1 MNRLVPDIRHYR
13 NANNNIIMMY
23 NDVIY
28 EVHLSTGVVLMHGEP
43 DLSVLVSV
51 RKV

>member
-1 MNRLVPDIRHYR
+1 MNRLVANIGHYR
-13 NANNNIIMMY
+13 NANNN
-23 NDVIY
+23 NDDKDGIY
-28 EVHLSTGVVLMHGEP
+28 EVHLSTDIVLMHGEP